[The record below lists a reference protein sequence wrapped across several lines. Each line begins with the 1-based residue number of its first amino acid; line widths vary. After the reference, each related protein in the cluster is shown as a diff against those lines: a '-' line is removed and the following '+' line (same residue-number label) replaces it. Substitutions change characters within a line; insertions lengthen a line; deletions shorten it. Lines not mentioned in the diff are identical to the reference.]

1 MLSIEKYAEV
11 NATVNAGLQAYQ
23 KACDV
28 VRGLDKTNGW
38 VRPTEVYQEVQNLPR
53 RVEYP
58 SCQSV
63 TVVLNKLAE
72 CGEVEKIRP
81 VIEQI
86 ATLPDGSTINLG
98 PRMRRA
104 KGAREQTPATVSLYR
119 KKEEDK
125 NW

>member
-11 NATVNAGLQAYQ
+11 SATVSAGLRAYQ

-28 VRGLDKTNGW
+28 IQGLDKTNGW
-38 VRPTEVYQEVQNLPR
+38 VRPADVCQEVQNLPR

>member
-11 NATVNAGLQAYQ
+11 NATVSAGLQAYQ

-28 VRGLDKTNGW
+28 VRGLDKTNDW
-38 VRPTEVYQEVQNLPR
+38 VRPMDVWQEVQNLPR
-53 RVEYP
+53 PVGYP
-58 SCQSV
+58 SRQSV

-72 CGEVEKIRP
+72 CGEVEKIRL

-98 PRMRRA
+98 PKMRRV
-104 KGAREQTPATVSLYR
+104 KGAREKTPATVSLYR
-119 KKEEDK
+119 KTEDK
-125 NW
+125 N

>member
-11 NATVNAGLQAYQ
+11 NATVSAGLQAYQ

-28 VRGLDKTNGW
+28 VRGLDKTNDW
-38 VRPTEVYQEVQNLPR
+38 VRPMDVYQEVQNLPR
-53 RVEYP
+53 HVYCP

-63 TVVLNKLAE
+63 TAILNKLSE
-72 CGEVEKIRP
+72 CGEVEKIQP

-98 PRMRRA
+98 PRMRRV
-104 KGAREQTPATVSLYR
+104 KGTRERTPATVSLYR
-119 KKEEDK
+119 KTEDK

>member
-1 MLSIEKYAEV
+1 MLSIKKYAEV
-11 NATVNAGLQAYQ
+11 SATVNAGLQAYQ

-28 VRGLDKTNGW
+28 IRGLDKTNGW
-38 VRPTEVYQEVQNLPR
+38 VRPMEVYQEMQNLPHP
-53 RVEYP
+53 VGYL

-98 PRMRRA
+98 SRMRKA
-104 KGAREQTPATVSLYR
+104 KGAWEKTPATVSLYR